1 MQGEATTIFCPNP
14 MCQAPNP
21 ESHRFCHQCRTP
33 IPKRYLWVVGKGAD
47 NLKPGE
53 FLGSRYL
60 VKRDRIVLDTQP
72 GLPPELPEDISVVAE
87 PYLKLSTCQP
97 QVPQIF
103 GLVEINQKRSSAEL
117 LLLEQAPIYPE
128 DLSGQGSASVEGS
141 LMPLLTNAW
150 AASSGIRQLNW
161 LWQIAHLWQPFSLQR
176 VASTLLTPELLRVE
190 GSLVRLL
197 QLQID
202 GRSNPTLSDLGRL
215 WQQWQPTAQ
224 PDIAAFF
231 TQLCQQMVQGNIR
244 NAEQLVMVLDS
255 ALAVCGQYQTRA
267 IQIATL
273 TDQGPS
279 RQRNEDACY
288 PTSGTVLTINS
299 SAREGLLLDAS
310 QAVPLV
316 VVCDG
321 IGGHEGGEVASNLA
335 IATIQQKLQ
344 RLLLS
349 PSAID
354 PASLSYSLEQATLAA
369 NDVISQRNDAE
380 QRQERQR
387 MGTTL
392 VMSLVHNHE
401 LYITHVG
408 DSRAYRIG
416 RTGCHQVTLDDDLAS
431 REVRLGYSLYR
442 DALQQPGSGSLVQA
456 LGMNPSSM
464 LHPTVQRFVLDE
476 DCLFLLCS
484 DGLSDNDRV
493 EQHWQTELL
502 PVLEGKVDVATAVQ
516 RLVALANRENGHDNV
531 TVGLVSCQVS
541 REGRMVAPA
550 LDPALAIAPDQL
562 GVSSS
567 SLADFDPSISSPTKT
582 QVLSRRQSSG
592 LLPWLLGLAIVLGL
606 VGLGALFISMLRS
619 QLNPSASVSPSPLE
633 TNSPLTEPPPPPSS
647 PAPLTVGSIVQVDRL
662 IPNSNQTVSIAL
674 LPEPPR
680 SGASQSITTVGTV
693 PVGSV
698 LQVSSKQSIPRQGT
712 WLKLRV
718 CSVPA
723 DASIASQPVQAGQTG
738 WIEEGA
744 IAALVVQE
752 PTLTPTQLGN
762 CTTSA
767 ASPTFSSELEQNQ
780 VRNEGVRR

>member
-1 MQGEATTIFCPNP
+1 MQGEAITIFCPNP

-33 IPKRYLWVVGKGAD
+33 LPKRYLWVVGKGAD
-47 NLKPGE
+47 SLKPGE

-72 GLPPELPEDISVVAE
+72 GLPPELPEDISVAAE

-103 GLVEINQKRSSAEL
+103 GLVEMNQKRSSTEL
-117 LLLEQAPIYPE
+117 LLLEQAPIYSE
-128 DLSGQGSASVEGS
+128 DVSRQGSASVEGY
-141 LMPLLTNAW
+141 LMPMLADAW
-150 AASSGIRQLNW
+150 ATSSGIRQLNW
-161 LWQIAHLWQPFSLQR
+161 LWQIAHLWQPLSLQR

-202 GRSNPTLSDLGRL
+202 GRSNPRLSDLGRL

-231 TQLCQQMVQGNIR
+231 SQLCQQIVQGNIR

-255 ALAVCGQYQTRA
+255 ALAVCGQYQTRS

-288 PTSGTVLTINS
+288 PTSGTVLNITTPAN
-299 SAREGLLLDAS
+299 LLSDTS

-354 PASLSYSLEQATLAA
+354 PTSLSYSLEQATLAA

-408 DSRAYRIG
+408 DSRAYRISQ
-416 RTGCHQVTLDDDLAS
+416 TGCHQVTLDDDLAS

-442 DALQQPGSGSLVQA
+442 NALQQPGSGSLVQA

-502 PVLEGKVDVATAVQ
+502 PVVEGKVDVATAVQ

-531 TVGLVSCQVS
+531 TIGLVNCRVS
-541 REGRMVAPA
+541 RADRMAAPA
-550 LDPALAIAPDQL
+550 LDPALAIAPNQL
-562 GVSSS
+562 GVASSS
-567 SLADFDPSISSPTKT
+567 FADLDPSVASPSKT
-582 QVLSRRQSSG
+582 QVLSRQQSNG

-619 QLNPSASVSPSPLE
+619 QLNPAATVSPNPLE
-633 TNSPLTEPPPPPSS
+633 TASPSLTEPPPPPS
-647 PAPLTVGSIVQVDRL
+647 PPPPLTVGSIVQVDRL
-662 IPNSNQTVSIAL
+662 IPNSNQTGSITL

-680 SGASQSITTVGTV
+680 SGTSQTITTAGTV
-693 PVGSV
+693 PEGSV
-698 LQVSSKQSIPRQGT
+698 LQISSKQSIPRQGT

-723 DASIASQPVQAGQTG
+723 DASISSQPVQAGQTG
-738 WIEEGA
+738 WIEESA
-744 IAALVVQE
+744 IAPLVVQE
-752 PTLTPTQLGN
+752 PTLTPNQMGN
-762 CTTSA
+762 CTAPA
-767 ASPTFSSELEQNQ
+767 ASSSLSSELEQNQ